1 MAQYFEWDERLENKS
16 GSFTFTINNQTYQ
29 MDTNAG
35 VFSKDKLDTGTRILL
50 ETVLDHQEKVESLL
64 DLGCGI
70 GPVGVV
76 LSSFWNCSTT
86 MVDVNPKALECAQK
100 NMERIHKK
108 AIYLCQD
115 GVKEGNFD
123 CILLN
128 PPIRT
133 GKEVIYR
140 LFDECIAHCTGSF
153 WIVIR
158 KQHGAA
164 SAQKYLE
171 EKCDVERVTRDKGY
185 WVLRCTNFSK

>member
-1 MAQYFEWDERLENKS
+1 MAQYFEWDERLDHQESTYTFSLRNKS
-16 GSFTFTINNQTYQ
+16 YT

-35 VFSKDKLDTGTRILL
+35 VFSKDKLDTGTRLLL
-50 ETVLDHQEKVESLL
+50 ETVLDHQEKAGSLL

-76 LSSFWNCSTT
+76 LSSEWDCKTT
-86 MVDVNPKALECAQK
+86 MIDVNPKALELAKK
-100 NMERIHKK
+100 NMNRIHKE
-108 AIYLCQD
+108 ATYLCQD
-115 GVKEGNFD
+115 GIQEGMFD

-140 LFDECIAHCTGSF
+140 LFDECIAHCKKDF
-153 WIVIR
+153 WLVIR
-158 KQHGAA
+158 KQHGAV

-171 EKCDVERVTRDKGY
+171 KQCEVKRMARDKGY
-185 WVLRCTNFSK
+185 WVLHCTNFSK